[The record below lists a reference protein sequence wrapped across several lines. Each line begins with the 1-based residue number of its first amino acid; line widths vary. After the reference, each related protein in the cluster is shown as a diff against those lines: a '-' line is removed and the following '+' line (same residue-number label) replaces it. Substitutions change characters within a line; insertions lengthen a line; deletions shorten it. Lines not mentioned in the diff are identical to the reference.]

1 MTWIENTIHIIIII
15 CLAITSLIYTLWN
28 MDPIG
33 EILDKRYGQGHV
45 YCVIF
50 LFVGIIGFTGLANVL
65 FKLNLF
71 L

>member
-15 CLAITSLIYTLWN
+15 FLAITSLIYIIIT
-28 MDPIG
+28 MDKVI
-33 EILDKRYGQGHV
+33 ERYGQGHV
-45 YCVIF
+45 YCAIF
-50 LFVGIIGFTGLANVL
+50 LFVSIIGFTGLANVL